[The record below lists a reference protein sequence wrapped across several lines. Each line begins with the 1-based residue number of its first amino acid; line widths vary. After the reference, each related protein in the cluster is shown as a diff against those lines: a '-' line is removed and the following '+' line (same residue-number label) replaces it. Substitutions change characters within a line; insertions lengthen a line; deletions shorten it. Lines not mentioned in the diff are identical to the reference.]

1 MLSDMAEKAAAPRI
15 PLLERDRVSPEIAA
29 VYDALLKQRG
39 VVPNMFKTLAHTPA
53 LALGIAGLLKSLL
66 SDGAL
71 PGWYKELVATR
82 LSVLLH
88 SRYAVSAH
96 ALSAKQKGA
105 RDAQIAAV
113 QADFETGPFTEAE
126 KLGFRCAERL
136 HQSAQQLDDSFFG
149 QLKAVFRDAQ
159 IVELVATAAA
169 FELFPRLVDGL
180 RIPTT
185 PIPESVAGKKD

>member
-1 MLSDMAEKAAAPRI
+1 MTEKAAAPRI
-15 PLLERDRVSPEIAA
+15 PLLERDQVSPEIAA

-53 LALGIAGLLKSLL
+53 LALGVAGLLKSLL
-66 SDGAL
+66 GDGAL

-105 RDAQIAAV
+105 SDAQIAAV

-126 KLGFRCAERL
+126 TLGFRCAERL
-136 HQSAQQLDDSFFG
+136 HQSAQKLDDSFFA
-149 QLKAVFRDAQ
+149 QLKAVFTDPQ

-185 PIPESVAGKKD
+185 LIPESVAGKKD

>member
-1 MLSDMAEKAAAPRI
+1 MTEKAGSPRI
-15 PLLERDRVSPEIAA
+15 PLLERDQVSPEIAA
-29 VYDALLKQRG
+29 IYDALLKQRG

-53 LALGIAGLLKSLL
+53 LAQGAAGFLKALL

-82 LSVLLH
+82 LSGLLN
-88 SRYAVSAH
+88 SGYAVSAH

-105 RDAQIAAV
+105 TDAQIAA
-113 QADFETGPFTEAE
+113 AKSNFESGPFTDAE

-136 HQSAQQLDDSFFG
+136 HRSPQEVDDMFFAE
-149 QLKAVFRDAQ
+149 LKAAFSDPQ
-159 IVELVATAAA
+159 IVELVATASA

-185 PIPESVAGKKD
+185 PVPQTMAGKKD

>member
-1 MLSDMAEKAAAPRI
+1 MGEPTPRI
-15 PLLERDRVSPEIAA
+15 PLLERDQVSPEIATI
-29 VYDALLKQRG
+29 YDALLKQRG

-53 LALGIAGLLKSLL
+53 LAQGIAGFLKALL

-82 LSVLLH
+82 LSVLLN
-88 SRYAVSAH
+88 SCYVISAH

-105 RDAQIAAV
+105 TDAQIAAA
-113 QADFETGPFTEAE
+113 QADLESGPFTEAE

-136 HQSAQQLDDSFFG
+136 HHSAQDLDDDFFA
-149 QLKAVFRDAQ
+149 QLKSAFTDAQ
-159 IVELVATAAA
+159 IVELVATASA

-180 RIPTT
+180 RIPITQ
-185 PIPESVAGKKD
+185 IPANIARKIAGEED

>member
-1 MLSDMAEKAAAPRI
+1 MADKTDTARI
-15 PLLERDRVSPEIAA
+15 ALLERDQVSPEIAA

-53 LALGIAGLLKSLL
+53 LAMGVAGFLKPLL

-71 PGWYKELVATR
+71 SGWYKELVATR
-82 LSVLLH
+82 LSALMH
-88 SRYAVSAH
+88 SGYAVAGH
-96 ALSAKQKGA
+96 ALSARQKGA
-105 RDAQIAAV
+105 SEAQIVAV
-113 QADFETGPFTEAE
+113 QGDFESGPFTETE
-126 KLGFRCAERL
+126 KLGFRCADRL
-136 HQSAQQLDDSFFG
+136 HQSAQKVDDVFFA
-149 QLKAVFRDAQ
+149 QLKSAYTDPQ

-185 PIPESVAGKKD
+185 AIPESVAGKKA